1 MYALAVIPLIN
12 KLQDLHGNT
21 RQVWFADDATAV
33 STCQRLRPWWDEL
46 VARGPSFGYY
56 PKASKTF
63 LVVKEEY
70 AEEAERAF
78 ADTSVSITTQGKRH
92 LGAAVGSMAFRDEF
106 VSGKVKSWC
115 KEVELLSQAAL
126 SHPHAAFAAYIHG
139 QASKWTYI
147 SRTIPGIGHL
157 LEPLE
162 QVIQEK
168 FIPAITG
175 RPSCSKIERSLLAL
189 PARMGGL
196 GLTIPSADAEH
207 CYEASSKITAPITAM
222 IALQGKDPMSASLES
237 KAIKSSV
244 RNAKRDNQ
252 RAEAEAIFNELPPP
266 Q

>member
-33 STCQRLRPWWDEL
+33 STRQRLRAWWDEL
-46 VARGPSFGYY
+46 VAHGPSFGYY